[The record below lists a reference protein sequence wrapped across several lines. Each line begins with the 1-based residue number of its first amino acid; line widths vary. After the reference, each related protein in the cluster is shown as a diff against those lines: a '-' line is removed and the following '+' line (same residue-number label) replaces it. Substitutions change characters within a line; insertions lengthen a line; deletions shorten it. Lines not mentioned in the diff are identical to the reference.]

1 MGFRLNRTY
10 ALRWDEGTDLAGLEI
25 DMRSTSVETLSE
37 IKALTLGQDETRLAE
52 ILVEHVKRWN
62 FEDEDGVPLPIEVKS
77 LTAQEAPVLAEIA
90 KQWYRAAVGVSAP
103 LALESTSSA
112 TSAEESIPMETL

>member
-25 DMRSTSVETLSE
+25 DMRSTSVATLNE
-37 IKALTLGQDETRLAE
+37 IKALRVGQDEERLGA
-52 ILVEHVKRWN
+52 LLAEHVKSWN
-62 FEDEDGVPLPIEVKS
+62 LEGEDGAILPISSGS
-77 LTAQEAPVLAEIA
+77 LYQQEAPVLAEIA
-90 KQWYRAAVGVSAP
+90 KQWYLAAAGVSAP
-103 LALESTSSA
+103 LDLGSTSSG

>member
-10 ALRWDEGTDLAGLEI
+10 KLRWDESTDLAGLEI
-25 DMRSTSVETLSE
+25 DMRSTSVATLNE
-37 IKALTLGQDETRLAE
+37 IKALRVGQDEERLGA
-52 ILVEHVKRWN
+52 LLAEHVKRWN
-62 FEDEDGVPLPIEVKS
+62 LEGEDGQTLPISAES
-77 LTAQEAPVLAEIA
+77 LYEQEAPVLAEIA
-90 KQWYRAAVGVSAP
+90 KQWYLAAAGVSTP

>member
-25 DMRSTSVETLSE
+25 DMRSTSVATLNE
-37 IKALTLGQDETRLAE
+37 IKALRVGQDEERLGA
-52 ILVEHVKRWN
+52 LLADHVKRWN
-62 FEDEDGVPLPIEVKS
+62 LEDEDGETLPISAES
-77 LTAQEAPVLAEIA
+77 LYQQEAPVLAEIA
-90 KQWYRAAVGVSAP
+90 KQWYLAAAGVSTP